1 MTKKFKATEEQFR
14 KALLKW
20 LNRQHQ
26 QLRANVHGDDD
37 TSQWCKDEAD
47 LVEQHI
53 QTVESLIFVNDAL
66 KVSADEAHRQADL
79 AYERIEE
86 LEAKLSEQIEWVK
99 SLADDLIAAE
109 GREAR
114 LKEKLA
120 KAVEWA
126 EKVREYA
133 ISWDDKYLSE
143 RSNEILAELTSSEAA
158 NGEAKGGKDE

>member
-1 MTKKFKATEEQFR
+1 MTKKYKATEEQFR

-20 LNRQHQ
+20 LGNKAD

-37 TSQWCKDEAD
+37 TSEWCKDEAD

-86 LEAKLSEQIEWVK
+86 LEAKL
-99 SLADDLIAAE
+99 
-109 GREAR
+109 
-114 LKEKLA
+114 A
-120 KAVEWA
+120 KAVQL
-126 EKVREYA
+126 
-133 ISWDDKYLSE
+133 IDDIFSDHGMDECVCELCTSYVE
-143 RSNEILAELTSSEAA
+143 RRAELT
-158 NGEAKGGKDE
+158 GEQK